1 MNMPE
6 IRVSGIELRD
16 VIEDA
21 MKVRDERVNGQFNVI
36 NTKLDGITQR
46 LDKVNG
52 TIAKHDQIINDRA
65 IVVADY
71 LEHARDQEINTE
83 KFKTRLRALED
94 TQLSQKSI
102 KKWIVGT
109 IAITGVVIGIVVG
122 LIDLLSKS

>member
-1 MNMPE
+1 MPE

-71 LEHARDQEINTE
+71 LEHARDQAITTE
-83 KFKTRLRALED
+83 KFKERLRVLED
-94 TQLSQKSI
+94 TQLSQRSI

-109 IAITGVVIGIVVG
+109 IAITGVVIGIIVG
-122 LIDLLSKS
+122 LIDLLSKN